1 MTTGSTTTAPVTS
14 ARTLAMRSETTS
26 PRRRHRAWLLVAPA
40 LLACSGAQSSLAPGG
55 REAEQLA
62 QLFWWMAGGALVIW
76 VVVMGIALYAAW
88 APPRPEQSGRRLIVW
103 GGVIVPTLML
113 TVVAVYGLWLL
124 PGFLAPAPADSLRI
138 AVTGEQ
144 YWWRVRYLP
153 RGKAPVELANEIR
166 LPVGE
171 VVEFALDSADVIH
184 SFWIPALAGKVDM
197 IPGRTTRLRLTA
209 TRVGHYRGACAEYCG
224 ASHALMTFPVVV
236 QEKAEF
242 ERWLAEQ
249 AAPARPPRE
258 PLADR
263 GHDVFLSNGC
273 GACHGVRGTAA
284 DGVVGPDLTHVG
296 GRLSLGAGM
305 LPNRPADFAAWV
317 SSTKTLKPGAHMPA
331 FAMLPAPELEALS
344 AYLEGLE

>member
-1 MTTGSTTTAPVTS
+1 MTTAP
-14 ARTLAMRSETTS
+14 MTTA
-26 PRRRHRAWLLVAPA
+26 PRVAPA
-40 LLACSGAQSSLAPGG
+40 KPRKTWPLSRRSARGWWPVTPWLAACSGAQSALAPGG

-62 QLFWWMAGGALVIW
+62 QLFWWMAGGALAVW
-76 VVVMGIALYAAW
+76 LVVMGLALYAAW
-88 APPRPEQSGRRLIVW
+88 APPRQEQRGPRRLIVW
-103 GGVIVPTLML
+103 GGVIVPTLTL
-113 TVVAVYGLWLL
+113 TAVAVYGLWLL
-124 PGFLAPAPADSLRI
+124 PGFLAPAAPGSLRI

-153 RGKAPVELANEIR
+153 SGKAPVELANEIR

-171 VVEFALDSADVIH
+171 AVEFALDSADVIH
-184 SFWIPALAGKVDM
+184 SFWIPALAGKMDM
-197 IPGRTTRLRLTA
+197 IPGRTTRLRLTP

-249 AAPARPPRE
+249 AAPARAPRE
-258 PLADR
+258 PLGER
-263 GHDVFLSNGC
+263 GRDVFLGNGC
-273 GACHGVRGTAA
+273 GACHGVRGSPA
-284 DGVVGPDLTHVG
+284 DGVIGPDLTHVG
-296 GRLSLGAGM
+296 GRLSLAAGL

-317 SSTKTLKPGAHMPA
+317 SATKTLKPGAHMPA

-344 AYLEGLE
+344 TYLEGLE